1 MSAGVGSALGVAWY
15 TPEAWVQLEA
25 MPEARIEK
33 SYADFVRAFGRIVRE
48 LEPRGVR
55 AVKVTIDVAAMTE
68 WCHRNGYEVDGTG
81 RTVYCAMLTMAR
93 DDPDMLNKPVVDNVT
108 RSVQ

>member
-1 MSAGVGSALGVAWY
+1 VA
-15 TPEAWVQLEA
+15 
-25 MPEARIEK
+25 
-33 SYADFVRAFGRIVRE
+33 
-48 LEPRGVR
+48 
-55 AVKVTIDVAAMTE
+55 VTIDVSAMTE